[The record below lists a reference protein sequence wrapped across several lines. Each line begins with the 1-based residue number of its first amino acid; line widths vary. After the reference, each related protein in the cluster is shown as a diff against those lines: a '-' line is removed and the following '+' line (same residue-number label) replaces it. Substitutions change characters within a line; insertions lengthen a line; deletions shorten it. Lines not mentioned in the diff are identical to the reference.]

1 MTNWPPV
8 GSFYGKK
15 PTRKEERPPMTDL
28 RMALEE
34 LLGKWELDQDVD
46 LLREGLEALVK
57 SLMEVEVE
65 EKLRAK
71 RYERTPTRKTCRNGY
86 RPRRWDT
93 RVGTIQLRIPKLR
106 KGSYFPSFL
115 EPRRRAERALL
126 SVVQEAYVQG
136 VSTRKVD
143 RLVRSLG
150 MEGISKSEVSR
161 ICRELDEVV
170 ERFRNRP
177 LSGEYPYVWLDAKVV
192 KLREDGRVVPM
203 ALVVAIGVRRSGER
217 EVLGLDLGASESH
230 GFWLRFLRGLVRR
243 GLRGVKLVI
252 SDAHEGLKQA
262 IEKVMAGAS
271 WQRCRVH
278 FMRDLLSDVPRGYR
292 EEVAAWVRTIFS
304 QPDQKEAKKQLQLV
318 ASFLKGRFPR
328 VAELLLEA
336 EEDILAHMTFPRAHW
351 RRISSTN
358 PLERLL
364 REIGRRCDVV
374 GIFPNRKA
382 ALRLVG
388 AVVAEQQEEWEVGR
402 RYFSEESMSLIE
414 GRRGKGETPQA
425 EELAQEVAIG

>member
-1 MTNWPPV
+1 MA
-8 GSFYGKK
+8 
-15 PTRKEERPPMTDL
+15 DL

-34 LLGKWELDQDVD
+34 LISKWELDQDVD

-71 RYERTPTRKTCRNGY
+71 RYERTPTRKTYRNGY

-161 ICRELDEVV
+161 ICQELDEVV

-203 ALVVAIGVRRSGER
+203 ALVVAIGVRRSGR
-217 EVLGLDLGASESH
+217 CWGWTWGLA
-230 GFWLRFLRGLVRR
+230 
-243 GLRGVKLVI
+243 
-252 SDAHEGLKQA
+252 
-262 IEKVMAGAS
+262 
-271 WQRCRVH
+271 
-278 FMRDLLSDVPRGYR
+278 
-292 EEVAAWVRTIFS
+292 
-304 QPDQKEAKKQLQLV
+304 
-318 ASFLKGRFPR
+318 
-328 VAELLLEA
+328 
-336 EEDILAHMTFPRAHW
+336 RATG
-351 RRISSTN
+351 S
-358 PLERLL
+358 
-364 REIGRRCDVV
+364 G
-374 GIFPNRKA
+374 
-382 ALRLVG
+382 
-388 AVVAEQQEEWEVGR
+388 
-402 RYFSEESMSLIE
+402 
-414 GRRGKGETPQA
+414 
-425 EELAQEVAIG
+425 

>member
-1 MTNWPPV
+1 
-8 GSFYGKK
+8 
-15 PTRKEERPPMTDL
+15 MTDL

-71 RYERTPTRKTCRNGY
+71 RYERTPIRKTYRNGY

-93 RVGTIQLRIPKLR
+93 RVGTIQLKIPKLR

-161 ICRELDEVV
+161 ICQELDEVV

-192 KLREDGRVVPM
+192 KLREDGRV
-203 ALVVAIGVRRSGER
+203 G
-217 EVLGLDLGASESH
+217 DL
-230 GFWLRFLRGLVRR
+230 
-243 GLRGVKLVI
+243 
-252 SDAHEGLKQA
+252 
-262 IEKVMAGAS
+262 
-271 WQRCRVH
+271 
-278 FMRDLLSDVPRGYR
+278 P
-292 EEVAAWVRTIFS
+292 
-304 QPDQKEAKKQLQLV
+304 
-318 ASFLKGRFPR
+318 
-328 VAELLLEA
+328 
-336 EEDILAHMTFPRAHW
+336 
-351 RRISSTN
+351 
-358 PLERLL
+358 
-364 REIGRRCDVV
+364 
-374 GIFPNRKA
+374 
-382 ALRLVG
+382 
-388 AVVAEQQEEWEVGR
+388 
-402 RYFSEESMSLIE
+402 
-414 GRRGKGETPQA
+414 
-425 EELAQEVAIG
+425 